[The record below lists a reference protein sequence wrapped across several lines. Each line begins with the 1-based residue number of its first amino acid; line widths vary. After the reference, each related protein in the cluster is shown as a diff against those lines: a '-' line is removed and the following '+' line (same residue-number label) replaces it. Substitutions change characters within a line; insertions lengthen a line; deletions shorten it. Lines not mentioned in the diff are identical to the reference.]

1 MIPFNE
7 TGEPVMRVIF
17 ADIETYYETGGY
29 SLSRMTTQEYALD
42 DRFELICMAVH
53 DESTGETYRA
63 HGAELE
69 PLLAW
74 LRSVQDD
81 TILVCF
87 NARFDAACLDWQ
99 FGYRPA
105 LVACPMSMARAL
117 GLSLVSGLSLDA
129 LTKLGRAAG
138 RPWREKGNEVV
149 YASGKR
155 ARDFSPDDMQRYLDY
170 CELDT
175 MLCRELF
182 HEFLPLLPEGEMVW
196 HNLILQAFTRRE
208 LFIDRQLVEQELA
221 RVKDKRAAA
230 MQRLC
235 DRLGVADAGLL
246 RTVISSN
253 PKMVEALQLFGA
265 EVPTKISKA
274 TGRRAPALG
283 KTDKEFLAMLDHP
296 VAEVAALVS
305 ARLDL
310 KSSIEV
316 SRCEGFL
323 RLADLGPLPVPY
335 KIAGAHTSRLSGE
348 EGANFQNLPSGRKA
362 GQTNNLKRAIMAKP
376 GYVLVSCD
384 ASQQEVRLS
393 FYIAGS
399 ERVMQDFRDGV
410 CPYSRQA
417 ADLFG
422 GDPAEI
428 KRLAKNGVE
437 PQATQRVI
445 GKSARLGLGFGA
457 GAATFVNY
465 VKVTSGLDMTLDESE
480 IYVKGYRTGNPEVP
494 RVWRACNK
502 VLKVLVA
509 GGRAEFGG
517 MDGKLFFADGSRT
530 VLGVSMPGI
539 RLPDGIWLSY
549 PGLRMEMGE
558 WEDGSEKEEF
568 VFDVKKGKSAT
579 KEHTYSAKIFE
590 NLTQALGAACIKWY
604 AGQLTYPLVLTTHD
618 ELCVIAPEAEGHIA
632 EAEIMRVMSQ
642 TPPWLPGCPF
652 GAEAGVAVRYGDT

>member
-1 MIPFNE
+1 
-7 TGEPVMRVIF
+7 MRTIF
-17 ADIETYYETGGY
+17 CDIESFYEVGGY
-29 SLSRMTTQEYALD
+29 SLSKLTTQEYALD

-63 HGAELE
+63 SGAEIA
-69 PLLAW
+69 PLLDW
-74 LRSVQDD
+74 MRSVQDE

-87 NARFDAACLDWQ
+87 NARFDAACLDWR
-99 FGYRPA
+99 FNYRPA
-105 LVACPMSMARAL
+105 LLACPMSMARAL

-138 RPWREKGNEVV
+138 RAWPNKGDEVV

-155 ARDFSPDDMQRYLDY
+155 ACDFSPTEMQRYLDY

-182 HEFLPLLPEGEMVW
+182 YEFLPLLPSGEMVW
-196 HNLILQAFTRRE
+196 HSLILQAFTHRE
-208 LFIDRQLVEQELA
+208 LTIDRPLVEAELV
-221 RVKDKRAAA
+221 RVKAKRVAA
-230 MQRLC
+230 MHKLC
-235 DRLGVADAGLL
+235 TKLGVADAELL
-246 RTVISSN
+246 RSVLSSN
-253 PKMVEALQLFGA
+253 PKMVEALALFGA
-265 EVPTKISKA
+265 TAPTKVSKA
-274 TGRRAPALG
+274 TGKTAPALG

-296 VAEVAALVS
+296 VPEVAALVE

-335 KIAGAHTSRLSGE
+335 KLAGAHTGRLSGE
-348 EGANFQNLPSGRKA
+348 EGTNFQNLPSGRKT
-362 GQTNNLKRAIMAKP
+362 GQTNNLKRSVMAKP
-376 GYVLVSCD
+376 GHVLVSCD

-422 GDPAEI
+422 GDPQEI
-428 KRLAKNGVE
+428 KKLAKSGVE

-457 GAATFVNY
+457 GATTFVNY
-465 VKVTSGLDMTLDESE
+465 VKVTSGLDLSQEESE
-480 IYVKGYRTGNPEVP
+480 VYVKGYRTGNPEVP
-494 RVWRACNK
+494 RAWRTCNK
-502 VLKVLVA
+502 VLKALVA
-509 GGRAEFGG
+509 GQRVEFGG
-517 MDGKLFFADGSRT
+517 MDGRLFVADGARR

-539 RLPDGIWLSY
+539 QLPDGVWLSY
-549 PGLRMEMGE
+549 PGIRMEMGQ
-558 WEDGSEKEEF
+558 WEDGSDKEEYA
-568 VFDVKKGKSAT
+568 FDVKKGRST
-579 KEHTYSAKIFE
+579 TQEHTYSAKIYE

-604 AGQLTYPLVLTTHD
+604 AAQLTYPLVLTTHD

-632 EAEIMRVMSQ
+632 EAEILRVMSQ

-652 GAEAGVAVRYGDT
+652 AAEAGVAVRYGDC